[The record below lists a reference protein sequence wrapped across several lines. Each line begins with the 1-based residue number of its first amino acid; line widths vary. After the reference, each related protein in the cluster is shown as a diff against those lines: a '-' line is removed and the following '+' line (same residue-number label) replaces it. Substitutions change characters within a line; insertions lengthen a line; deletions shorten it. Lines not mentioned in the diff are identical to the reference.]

1 MIAKDFGI
9 LFNKFTVQV
18 SLIRPGDKV
27 IHHGYSFTL
36 NDFAGYT
43 YWDYDPAG
51 QLCIGVVFNVDKLS
65 EEIMAHE
72 SWHLTFRMLQA
83 MRENP
88 SAEILGSEI
97 WAYTFE
103 DIFHKVRSAV
113 NEMISKEE
121 T

>member
-1 MIAKDFGI
+1 MSYREFGI
-9 LFNKFTVQV
+9 LFNKFTVRIT
-18 SLIRPGDKV
+18 LIKQGDTV
-27 IHHGYSFTL
+27 AHYGYSFTL

-51 QLCIGVVFNVDKLS
+51 NLCIGVVFNKDQLS

-72 SWHLTFRMLQA
+72 SWHLIFRMLQA

-88 SAEILGSEI
+88 STEILCSEI

-113 NEMISKEE
+113 NEMIIKEE
-121 T
+121 A